1 MNLSIRRNLTR
12 IAMVSG
18 VALLSVACAPEIQIR
33 APKDPIVI
41 NLNIKI
47 EHEIRVKVE
56 RSVDDLLETEKGLF

>member
-1 MNLSIRRNLTR
+1 
-12 IAMVSG
+12 MVSG

-47 EHEIRVKVE
+47 EQEILVKVE
-56 RSVDDLLETEKGLF
+56 KDIDALLLNNKDLF

>member
-47 EHEIRVKVE
+47 EQEILVKVE
-56 RSVDDLLETEKGLF
+56 KDIDALLLNNKDLF